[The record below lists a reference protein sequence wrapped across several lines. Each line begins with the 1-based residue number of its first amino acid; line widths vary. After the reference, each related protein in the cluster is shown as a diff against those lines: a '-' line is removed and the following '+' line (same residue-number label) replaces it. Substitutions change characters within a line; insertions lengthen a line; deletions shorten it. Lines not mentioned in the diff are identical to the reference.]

1 MMRARHW
8 YRDGGLQTRMLVDY
22 GLLAALYLFFMYVL
36 LVARVPFVLIAL
48 IAGGMLL
55 FQYFFSDKMVLAS
68 MGARE
73 VSPEQAPELHSMI
86 GRLAQQMDLPMPKV
100 AVMETD
106 MANAFA
112 TGRNPKNAVVC
123 VTTGIMYQL
132 DRDELEAVLAH
143 EMSHVKNRDVQVI
156 TLASF
161 FATIASFIMQW
172 GLWFGGGFGG
182 RDRDDRGGAN
192 AFILVYL
199 ASVVTWVVSFF
210 LIRALSRYRELAADR
225 GAVVVTG
232 SPSSLASALVKISN
246 TMARIPTRDLREV
259 GALNA
264 FFIIPSLKGFSA
276 GELFST
282 HPSLERRLEQL
293 DRLQRQMEGM
303 A

>member
-8 YRDGGLQTRMLVDY
+8 YRDGGLQTRMLVVY
-22 GLLAALYLFFMYVL
+22 GLLAALYLFFIYVL

-48 IAGGMLL
+48 IAGGMLVV
-55 FQYFFSDKMVLAS
+55 QYFFSDKMVLAS

-246 TMARIPTRDLREV
+246 TVARIPTRDLREV

-303 A
+303 G